1 MNKSIKRVKVPIYN
15 LSECSKNFEEVEL
28 GLNEELALKE
38 ADRCLNCK
46 NPLCIKGCPIEV
58 NIPAFI
64 SEIKQHNYESAYKII
79 YKSNVLPGTCARV
92 CEQESQCEKFC
103 VRGKK
108 SDSVAIGAL
117 QRFVTDI
124 HISINKNKQKNSE
137 LSDNYKVAIVG
148 SGPAGLG
155 CAGELLKN
163 KVKVVMYE
171 SKSLA
176 GGVLTYGIPEFRLPK
191 KIVNEEIKQLIDD
204 GLVVKSNCKVMD
216 KITIEDLLK
225 NENYAA
231 VFIGTG
237 AYMSKKLNINGEN
250 LKNVYTAR
258 DFLGEVN
265 SNIINNLKQHT
276 MYKKNVAVIGGGN
289 VAVDSARTA
298 KRLGAN
304 VFIVYRRSVDEMPAS
319 KKQIDFAK
327 QEGVKFYNLLNPVEI
342 KKDNEGNAVSMLCQK
357 MKLGDVDSSGRRSS
371 VAIEGQYRSFDV
383 DYIIS
388 AIGAKPEALIKS
400 STNGLRTDSNGRII
414 IDESTG
420 QTSIPNVFAGGD
432 VTTGPA
438 TVVLALSSGVRAA
451 RSICEY
457 LKRNN

>member
-1 MNKSIKRVKVPIYN
+1 MNKSIKRVKVPVHN
-15 LSECSKNFEEVEL
+15 LSECSKNFKEVEL
-28 GLNEELALKE
+28 GLSEQLALKKAE
-38 ADRCLNCK
+38 RCLNCK
-46 NPLCIKGCPIEV
+46 NPLCIKGCPVEV

-79 YKSNVLPGTCARV
+79 YKSNVLPGICARV

-108 SDSVAIGAL
+108 GDSVAIGAL

-124 HISINKNKQKNSE
+124 HTSINKKVQKNPQF
-137 LSDNYKVAIVG
+137 SDNYKVAIIG

-191 KIVNEEIKQLIDD
+191 KIVNVEIDQLIDD
-204 GLVVKSNCKVMD
+204 GLEVKSNCEVTD
-216 KITIEDLLK
+216 KIAIEDLIK
-225 NENYAA
+225 QENYDA

-237 AYMSKKLNINGEN
+237 AYMTKKLNIKGEN
-250 LKNVYTAR
+250 LKNVFTAR

-289 VAVDSARTA
+289 VAVDSARVA

-304 VFIVYRRSVDEMPAS
+304 VFIVYRRSEDELPAS
-319 KKQIDFAK
+319 EKQIDFAK
-327 QEGVKFYNLLNPVEI
+327 QEGVKFYTLLSPVEI
-342 KKDNEGNAVSMLCQK
+342 KNDNEGNAVSMLFQK
-357 MKLGDVDSSGRRSS
+357 MKLGDVDSSGRRSP

-388 AIGAKPEALIKS
+388 AIGTKPEALFKS
-400 STNGLRTDSNGRII
+400 STNGLRVDSKGRII
-414 IDESTG
+414 IDESSG

-432 VTTGPA
+432 VVTGPA
-438 TVVLALSSGVRAA
+438 TVVLALSSGMRAA